1 MANSKST
8 PIAIELIALGHEFV
22 ANKPVFIGMDAQ
34 IKPGFQAVINGANG
48 SGKSTLGKILAGQMT
63 ATNGEIIW
71 KQGARSIIQESVV
84 LNASFVGPATTL
96 HPHMSILEIIAFHGT
111 FRPWREDVSP
121 QNLLDSC
128 GLASHMHVR
137 FAELS
142 SGMQQRVLLTV
153 SLATDSALVILDEPC
168 ANLDRTGI
176 EWYQQ
181 RLSEFPDDATL
192 IICTNDRKEDYSKA
206 DIMINL

>member
-1 MANSKST
+1 
-8 PIAIELIALGHEFV
+8 
-22 ANKPVFIGMDAQ
+22 
-34 IKPGFQAVINGANG
+34 
-48 SGKSTLGKILAGQMT
+48 
-63 ATNGEIIW
+63 
-71 KQGARSIIQESVV
+71 
-84 LNASFVGPATTL
+84 
-96 HPHMSILEIIAFHGT
+96 
-111 FRPWREDVSP
+111 
-121 QNLLDSC
+121 
-128 GLASHMHVR
+128 
-137 FAELS
+137 
-142 SGMQQRVLLTV
+142 MQQRVLLTV